1 MIKKEKRM
9 KKKILLIALTGLVCL
24 TSCGAKS
31 KELTLDNIPYDW
43 PKESAL
49 AEELPLPDAERTEVV
64 DDFEYMF
71 AVDVY
76 EDYDQYKKYVRKCKK
91 AGYDIDVYEDENR
104 YRAYRKDGVFLRT
117 DYEEDESC
125 YYIYLLKSYIKDNLE
140 WPVCDLSMKLPKP
153 EGTKG
158 TVVENY
164 SEKLRVHVGEMPEE
178 KVLTYI
184 DECKKLGFTEDA
196 ELINREFSAKHKDD
210 SNLELNIEYGG
221 VDTMIVTLEV
231 EEDDD

>member
-1 MIKKEKRM
+1 M
-9 KKKILLIALTGLVCL
+9 KKKILLTTLIGFLCL
-24 TSCGAKS
+24 TFCGAKS

-43 PKESAL
+43 PKESPFAL
-49 AEELPLPDAERTEVV
+49 EIPLPDAEHTEVV
-64 DDFEYMF
+64 DDIEYRIY
-71 AVDVY
+71 VYVY
-76 EDYDQYKKYVRKCKK
+76 EDYDHYKKYVKKCQK
-91 AGYDIDVYEDENR
+91 AGYDIDTYKDEET
-104 YRAYRKDGVFLRT
+104 YMAYRKDGVFLRT
-117 DYEEDESC
+117 DYEEDDSR
-125 YYIYLLKSYIKDNLE
+125 YSIYLLSSYIEDDLE

-158 TVVENY
+158 TIVDNY
-164 SEKLRVHVGEMPEE
+164 SERLKVYVGEMPEE

-210 SNLELNIEYGG
+210 SNLELNIGYGG